1 MKAGENVMNFKKYI
15 ISLFFLPF
23 CCSFS
28 FADTGGGTV
37 GVQFLNNDFS
47 PRALG
52 MGGAFVAVAD
62 DAYGPDY
69 NPAGLGQI
77 KYPEASAMYLSGF
90 DDASLGGLHFGML
103 LPNVGFAKYARPAF
117 GISLISSSA
126 GDITYRPL
134 DANEYPGQE
143 RTLKAQQDYALTLT
157 FAEKFFVGDIILEK
171 LRFEDIEQFYGVNVK
186 YVRSTLVE
194 DYTANGVAGDFGYL
208 LKHNPSGISFGVSF
222 NNLGSGMKYIDE
234 TTKMPSVARAGLS
247 WLLPSLYEHQLRLA
261 GEADFHLNEDSLV
274 YRLGAEY
281 TFDRYVALRI
291 GYIGHEDNPAFT
303 LGMSLKYDDM
313 SIDVAGTMGGEV
325 YDTTM
330 ASFNYRFS
338 GLAYKGPAVKKRKFR
353 GISEKVAAP
362 VGTKAKDPYKRKSEE
377 RLEEESQYR
386 QRTADPVM
394 VPAKKEKSR
403 GSSEMFLLY

>member
-1 MKAGENVMNFKKYI
+1 MKAGENVMNLKKYI

-157 FAEKFFVGDIILEK
+157 FAEKFFVGDIIL
-171 LRFEDIEQFYGVNVK
+171 
-186 YVRSTLVE
+186 
-194 DYTANGVAGDFGYL
+194 
-208 LKHNPSGISFGVSF
+208 
-222 NNLGSGMKYIDE
+222 
-234 TTKMPSVARAGLS
+234 
-247 WLLPSLYEHQLRLA
+247 
-261 GEADFHLNEDSLV
+261 
-274 YRLGAEY
+274 
-281 TFDRYVALRI
+281 
-291 GYIGHEDNPAFT
+291 
-303 LGMSLKYDDM
+303 
-313 SIDVAGTMGGEV
+313 
-325 YDTTM
+325 
-330 ASFNYRFS
+330 
-338 GLAYKGPAVKKRKFR
+338 
-353 GISEKVAAP
+353 
-362 VGTKAKDPYKRKSEE
+362 
-377 RLEEESQYR
+377 
-386 QRTADPVM
+386 
-394 VPAKKEKSR
+394 
-403 GSSEMFLLY
+403 